1 MVGLSADSKFFF
13 FMEQHLTIASGV
25 ECYAKGEQI
34 RIKKKRYFKTPDSG
48 DSGLKTS
55 DFGGT
60 DHKLGSFAGNC
71 ECGPTKS

>member
-1 MVGLSADSKFFF
+1 MVGLSADRFF
-13 FMEQHLTIASGV
+13 FMEQHLTTASGV

-34 RIKKKRYFKTPDSG
+34 RIKRKFYFRTPDSS
-48 DSGLKTS
+48 DSGLKTP

-60 DHKLGSFAGNC
+60 DYKLGSLAGNC